1 MEQFWVQRITVD
13 VFTKSI
19 HFMNVLKFQVMVDIN
34 W

>member
-1 MEQFWVQRITVD
+1 MEQLWVKRITVD
-13 VFTKSI
+13 VFSKSI